1 MKPVTVMLTRPTK
14 VKKNFTS
21 KQLKND
27 TVKAVSFP
35 LINILEY
42 EIESFLIK
50 LNKIGN
56 INTFIFISKNSI
68 RTVMPLI
75 YKFYAN
81 YRTINYV
88 TIGPGSASELKKFGI
103 NNIYYSLS
111 KFPNSN
117 KILSLSILKKVK
129 NKIIILFKGNDG
141 NNLLF
146 NKLKDRKAI
155 VHNFISYSRDI
166 PSLRTYIRFAE
177 KQELDFIFVSSLES
191 LKNFFF

>member
-129 NKIIILFKGNDG
+129 NWK
-141 NNLLF
+141 F
-146 NKLKDRKAI
+146 NYL
-155 VHNFISYSRDI
+155 V
-166 PSLRTYIRFAE
+166 LR
-177 KQELDFIFVSSLES
+177 
-191 LKNFFF
+191 